1 MPRVRPKLTTAQE
14 LAKAA
19 RAGRPVER
27 VTLPAMVTCAG
38 CGRDQWPG
46 EDGNPRYHQRAARPG
61 DDGYRVD
68 VPTYVTC
75 EEQS

>member
-1 MPRVRPKLTTAQE
+1 MPRVRPGLTVAQQ
-14 LAKAA
+14 LAKQA
-19 RAGRPVER
+19 REGGPIHR
-27 VTLPAMVTCAG
+27 VTLPAKVTCAA
-38 CGRDQWPG
+38 CGRDQWPD

-61 DDGYRVD
+61 DDGYRVE